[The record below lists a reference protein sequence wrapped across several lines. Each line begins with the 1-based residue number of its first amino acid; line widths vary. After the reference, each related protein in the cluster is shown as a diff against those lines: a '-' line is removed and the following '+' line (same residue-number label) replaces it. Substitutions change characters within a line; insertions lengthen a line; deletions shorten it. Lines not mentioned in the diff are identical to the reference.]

1 MRSAPP
7 LPVALPRGPSFW
19 LWRRCSGRTHASWTS
34 SNACN
39 SVLRCR
45 GLPPRGLHPFYG
57 GHHSGFAPIIQQ
69 KRLCGDHK
77 SERRREQGCPWCRRR
92 QCCRCY
98 AAAAAAGAGAAMWLA
113 LLLPFLVATCAAG
126 QSQESG
132 YIVKNIRQALD
143 STSGGGSSWPPPHLC
158 LACLLLNCRRVRHRV
173 LLHHV
178 RLQCTR
184 CRCWL

>member
-7 LPVALPRGPSFW
+7 LPVGLPCGPSFW
-19 LWRRCSGRTHASWTS
+19 LWRRCAGRTHASWTS

-98 AAAAAAGAGAAMWLA
+98 AAAAAGAGAAMWLA